1 MMSELDETR
10 ISSEPMAPDSDD
22 HRVRHGMALF
32 NLARTGQDH
41 WRPVKMFVRDNNG
54 LIRGGLLGDIW
65 GGWLH
70 VTNLWLEESLRGSGM
85 GRSLMEMA
93 EKEARN
99 EGCRYVH
106 LDSHSF
112 QAPEFYKKLGYEEF
126 GRLKDAPLGHE
137 QVFLW
142 KRL

>member
-1 MMSELDETR
+1 MTRSVR
-10 ISSEPMAPDSDD
+10 ISSEPMASDAD
-22 HRVRHGMALF
+22 TERVEEGLSLF
-32 NLARTGQDH
+32 NVARTGHDY
-41 WRPVKMFVRDNNG
+41 WRHVKLFARDDNG
-54 LIRGGLLGDIW
+54 LIRGGLLGHIW

-70 VTNLWLEESLRGSGM
+70 ITDLWLEEALRGGGL
-85 GRSLMEMA
+85 GRELMEMA
-93 EKEARN
+93 EQEARD

-112 QAPEFYKKLGYEEF
+112 QAPEFYKKIGYEEF
-126 GRLKDAPLGHE
+126 GRLKDSPIGHE